1 MTSSPTRV
9 DGSAIPGACAVRAC
23 GVEKSFGSGDSKV
36 SVLRGV
42 DMETRLG
49 ELVLLMGPSGCGK
62 TTLISALCGT
72 LNIDAGRIEL
82 LGRDL
87 ASFGSSERVRF
98 RGQHVGFVFQQFNL
112 IPTLSAMENVSIPCL
127 MTGCSDREAEER
139 AGHWLESVGLGSHI
153 DSFPREMSGGQQQRV
168 AIARALVHEPDLLIC
183 DEPTAALDTMTGRT
197 VMELLKTVA
206 TRPNRS
212 VIIVTHDQR
221 IEGYADRIIEME
233 DGRIRASRAAH
244 LASVAGGTSI
254 SGPPT

>member
-1 MTSSPTRV
+1 MSSSVPRA
-9 DGSAIPGACAVRAC
+9 DGIGACAVRAT

-72 LNIDAGRIEL
+72 LNVDAGRIEL

-87 ASFGSSERVRF
+87 ASLGGGERVRF

-112 IPTLSAMENVSIPCL
+112 IPSLSAIENVSVPCL
-127 MTGCSDREAEER
+127 LTGRSDRDAEER
-139 AGHWLESVGLGSHI
+139 AGHWLEAVGLGNHL
-153 DSFPREMSGGQQQRV
+153 DTFPREMSGGQQQRV

-183 DEPTAALDTMTGRT
+183 DEPTAALDTSTGRT

-233 DGRIRASRAAH
+233 DGRIRATHASHREGVARGVHA
-244 LASVAGGTSI
+244 LAS
-254 SGPPT
+254 PT